1 VLTVKPLKF
10 QGENDFSQLLVIE
23 MRERLYSAFWLIGLI
38 YSLLLVLGCGDKDP
52 GLQNE
57 VLIRVED
64 RIVTVLDFNEAFE
77 ISKIAFAD
85 NTSEQPEDLRKAQFR
100 LLNELIL
107 EMILLER
114 AHEVGVNV
122 TDSELE
128 KAVAAIKSDYPAGEF
143 EKTLLE
149 FAVSYDTW
157 KNRLKTRMIME
168 KVIEKEL
175 ENQITITPEDITEH
189 YKKNFQGQKSES
201 ESTPAAGDINEIIVK
216 QLRREKAEEGYK
228 AWIEALKT
236 KYEIEINREQWEK
249 ISGSQSTEE
258 NETSDSDSNSG

>member
-1 VLTVKPLKF
+1 
-10 QGENDFSQLLVIE
+10 
-23 MRERLYSAFWLIGLI
+23 MRERLFNAVWLIGLI
-38 YSLLLVLGCGDKDP
+38 YSLLLLLGCGDKDSSLP
-52 GLQNE
+52 DE

-64 RIVTVLDFNEAFE
+64 RVVTVLDFNEAFE
-77 ISKIAFAD
+77 ISKITFAG
-85 NTSEQPEDLRKAQFR
+85 NTSEQIEDLRAAQFR

-114 AHEVGVNV
+114 AHEVGINV
-122 TDSELE
+122 TDIELE
-128 KAVAAIKSDYPAGEF
+128 KAVAAIKSDYPEGEF

-149 FAVSYDTW
+149 FAVFLETW
-157 KNRLKTRMIME
+157 KNRLKTRLIME

-175 ENQITITPEDITEH
+175 ENQITIAPEDISEH
-189 YKKNFQGQKSES
+189 YKKNFQGQKNET

-228 AWIEALKT
+228 AWIEGLKT
-236 KYEIEINREQWEK
+236 KYKIEINREQWEK

-258 NETSDSDSNSG
+258 NETSDSDSKNG